1 MDTKDI
7 SWEGL
12 IGNKFKS
19 VNKSEE
25 WLDIESNRFVNWMM
39 PNTYFSTY
47 KAWFRP
53 TQDILPGEYIF
64 QVKNSLDTELFSGS
78 KYFGFE
84 EYSPIGAKNLI
95 LTEVMFLIFLM
106 SVTLATNFY
115 FLTTKE
121 KQFEADFKSASQV
134 HDLRSPLVS

>member
-1 MDTKDI
+1 
-7 SWEGL
+7 
-12 IGNKFKS
+12 
-19 VNKSEE
+19 
-25 WLDIESNRFVNWMM
+25 M

-53 TQDILPGEYIF
+53 TQDIQAGDYIF
-64 QVKNSLDTELFSGS
+64 QVKNYLDTDLFNGK

-106 SVTLATNFY
+106 SLALAINFY
-115 FLTTKE
+115 LMTAKE
-121 KQFEADFKSASQV
+121 KLFEAEFKNSGQSD
-134 HDLRSPLVS
+134 HLRSPLMA